1 MSSELSIIKLFCM
14 DRTLFDTYYPYT
26 QSIKNLERELK
37 LVLRLVADFY
47 NKYDALSIS
56 HGDLLTFY
64 DIQYPQNKDR
74 GIYRDII
81 TGVFAVEANPAVA
94 SDLLEQVM
102 EKHYA
107 SAIVS
112 KLIPVVE
119 GNKFGVLDTLEAD
132 VKEYVSKMRNPAIT
146 TNALVPFERDVDEL
160 TNLVYPEGGLNW
172 ICPTLTRTIGPCM
185 RGTLGTIFAYVD
197 SGKTSFGIANFVN
210 FAQQLKDTSDNIIYA
225 GNEESASRL
234 AFRMTQ
240 ALLKL
245 TRMEIVQNTQEA
257 SLLRSEAGW
266 SRIKLFDNVTATTQI
281 SSLLR
286 IHSPSI
292 LFVDQGTKIHL
303 DGGRGHMDSS
313 EVSQLQFLFNFY
325 REAAKEYNVAIVI
338 LAQATGEAENKRWLK
353 LSDMYGSR
361 VSIQGELDYAIGIGR
376 VVDDPTKEDLRFIH
390 IPKNKLMDGSSCKFT
405 THFIK
410 EKCEWHEV

>member
-1 MSSELSIIKLFCM
+1 MSSELAIIKLFCT

-26 QSIKNLERELK
+26 KSLKNLERELK

-47 NKYDALSIS
+47 NKYDALAIS

-81 TGVFAVEANPAVA
+81 TGIFAVEANPAVA

-132 VKEYVSKMRNPAIT
+132 VKEYVSKMRNPTMT
-146 TNALVPFERDVDEL
+146 TNALMPFEREVDEL
-160 TNLVYPEGGLNW
+160 ASLVYPEGGLNW
-172 ICPTLTRTIGPCM
+172 ICPTLMRTIGPCM

-210 FAQQLKDTSDNIIYA
+210 FAQQLKDTSENIIYA

-240 ALLKL
+240 AMLKM
-245 TRMEIVQNTQEA
+245 TRQEIISDTHSA
-257 SLLRSEAGW
+257 SVIRSELGW
-266 SRIKLFDNVTATTQI
+266 SRIKLFDNISTTTQV
-281 SSLLR
+281 SHLLKEYQ
-286 IHSPSI
+286 PVL
-292 LFVDQGTKIHL
+292 LFVDQGTKVHL
-303 DGGRGHMDSS
+303 DGGHGHTDSS

-325 REAAKEYNVAIVI
+325 REAAKEHDTAIVI
-338 LAQATGEAENKRWLK
+338 LAQAVGEAENKRWLK

-376 VVDDPTKEDLRFIH
+376 IVDDPTKEDMRFIH
-390 IPKNKLMDGSSCKFT
+390 VSKNKLMDGSPCKFS
-405 THFIK
+405 THFTK